1 MIRNTVKLLTSM
13 EVEYGIKCIHNE
25 INILSLLLD
34 CGPVPSL
41 EIFSHSRRSLAGHN
55 ADLRRLLSNGL
66 ICASNGT
73 SDKRERL
80 YELTEYGRK
89 ILLEQEALLGQIV
102 MDGYRHQ
109 MEKTA

>member
-1 MIRNTVKLLTSM
+1 M

-89 ILLEQEALLGQIV
+89 ILLEQEAL
-102 MDGYRHQ
+102 MDKIAIDGRRQ
-109 MEKTA
+109 RSEKSA